1 LILLRRIKDLGSA
14 GKLQGWADEVAVLA
28 RLLSDDM
35 STVESRGSSTEAKS
49 LDSRD
54 EILQAAIRLFAG
66 RGFHETSMSE
76 IARTAHV
83 SKALIFWHF
92 KTKEELF
99 MAVLS
104 RLLEPYVI
112 DFAEEAGILDEKA
125 QILKLIEAYLS
136 FVSDNASSV
145 RFFVAQLLHDEHLAE
160 NLVGQ
165 VLQLYDG
172 YRGLLVDLIGRA
184 QARDI
189 CMRDFPPDAAVS
201 FLLSALNGMLI
212 GFLFVRDQGLDI
224 TGATAMLRQWLFKD
238 AAPSIGPAP
247 FNATDITEDAK
258 PPEMGR

>member
-1 LILLRRIKDLGSA
+1 
-14 GKLQGWADEVAVLA
+14 
-28 RLLSDDM
+28 M
-35 STVESRGSSTEAKS
+35 EAKS

-54 EILQAAIRLFAG
+54 EILKAAISLFAG

-76 IARTAHV
+76 VARAAHV

-104 RLLEPYVI
+104 RVLEPYVI
-112 DFAEEAGILDEKA
+112 DFAEEAGVLDEKA

-172 YRGLLVDLIGRA
+172 YRALLVDLIGRA
-184 QARDI
+184 QAKGI
-189 CMRDFPPDAAVS
+189 CVRDFPPDAAVS
-201 FLLSALNGMLI
+201 FLLSSLNGLLI
-212 GFLFVRDQGLDI
+212 GFLFVRNDGLDVA
-224 TGATAMLRQWLFKD
+224 GATAMLRQWLFKD
-238 AAPSIGPAP
+238 ALEIDAPP
-247 FNATDITEDAK
+247 FTTTTATEDAK
-258 PPEMGR
+258 PPELGR